1 LDYILSHLERSNR
14 SIHEMI
20 SDILRSISAGGV
32 TFNEIQIRT
41 HISYRHLKK
50 YVTYLVQNEAIV
62 YRKEEK
68 RFRISQRGVRVLD
81 TYTKIDELL
90 IRKTMHEM
98 EKTPENA
105 VPFP

>member
-1 LDYILSHLERSNR
+1 
-14 SIHEMI
+14 
-20 SDILRSISAGGV
+20 
-32 TFNEIQIRT
+32 
-41 HISYRHLKK
+41 
-50 YVTYLVQNEAIV
+50 VQNEVIV

-81 TYTKIDELL
+81 TYIKIDELL

-105 VPFP
+105 APFP

>member
-32 TFNEIQIRT
+32 TFSEIQIRT